1 MKEIKRKIRRDG
13 LTSMNSKKIYSKN
26 AIYQKFEV
34 LKTNRNKRHK
44 YNEFFIE
51 GVRNI
56 NEAVKNN
63 WVISSFIYNGDK
75 ALSDWAGKILNSV
88 QTDVNYE
95 LSADLMA
102 DISSKED
109 TSELLAIVRMR
120 EDDLSALKLSDNPLL
135 ILFDRPSNKGNLG
148 TIIRS
153 CDSFGVDG
161 LIITGHAVDLYDPAV
176 IAATMGSFFNMPSV
190 RVPDHSTLFAYLDDL
205 KNRYPRLQIVGTTAH
220 NETVLTDVDFTRP
233 TVIMIGNET
242 DGLNHAFKDRSDVLA
257 TIPMNGTSSASSFN
271 VGCAATVFLYEA
283 VRQRM

>member
-1 MKEIKRKIRRDG
+1 
-13 LTSMNSKKIYSKN
+13 MNSKKIYSKN

-63 WVISSFIYNGDK
+63 WAISSFIYNGDK
-75 ALSDWAGKILNSV
+75 TLSDWAGKILNSV

-120 EDDLSALKLSDNPLL
+120 EDDLSALKLSENPLL
-135 ILFDRPSNKGNLG
+135 VLFDRPSNKGNLG

-153 CDSFGVDG
+153 CDSFGIDG
-161 LIITGHAVDLYDPAV
+161 LIITGHAVDLYDP
-176 IAATMGSFFNMPSV
+176 G
-190 RVPDHSTLFAYLDDL
+190 H
-205 KNRYPRLQIVGTTAH
+205 
-220 NETVLTDVDFTRP
+220 
-233 TVIMIGNET
+233 
-242 DGLNHAFKDRSDVLA
+242 RSDHGF
-257 TIPMNGTSSASSFN
+257 IF
-271 VGCAATVFLYEA
+271 
-283 VRQRM
+283 